1 MSENIYCFVNVFQLN
16 CKNAKMLSL
25 GFLNLPSLTTNN
37 WPEAG
42 SSRPSKLDI
51 EGKERR
57 KIDARTKH
65 VLFQRQ
71 SGGTIF

>member
-1 MSENIYCFVNVFQLN
+1 
-16 CKNAKMLSL
+16 MLSL